1 VFPKLEAHGFH
12 RSNLQ
17 LAWWYKTV
25 SSESSL
31 GVAKHIRE
39 ESLASVPLHGQPL
52 SSGQSPIEPVVDKVT
67 DYTCGTAGDDGSWG
81 GKHGVHIGRTVWG
94 HFMAPTYLRR
104 AGPGYHTFYNFPSTQ
119 GGHRMDSRA
128 DPAGH
133 SVGGPWWSHEV
144 TDLGAGAGQ
153 RSSGD
158 GARAMPTR
166 LEGKERVGWVARI
179 PCSVLSRAGQSA
191 FVLQYGHGL
200 FGSRD
205 EINAGY
211 LSNLANQNGWIL
223 VALDWAGMAQ
233 FDVPQAIRIMTSRFD
248 EFASMPQRTVQ
259 GWAYDAM
266 FMRLL
271 GTEDMAKLPAFQS
284 PATKIS
290 LLSPRRYAEG
300 ARTAR
305 QALDAG
311 NIHLTEG
318 PLTAGYYGNSQGAVV
333 GCGYCAYQRDIR
345 RCTCG
350 VPGCPFALI
359 LSRSKDFAPYY
370 TALKLQF
377 THAQDIRLAITL
389 MQVLWDQGES
399 GGWLGEM
406 APKQVL
412 LQAGI
417 GDAQVNNLGAE
428 LMARAYS
435 ASTVKPQTRPVYGV
449 PERDGSFDGSALVEW
464 LYDDVPDSPQGDVPR
479 SDEKDVHECP
489 RKEPSAQRQMKLF
502 LLGQNV
508 TQQCYDAHGA
518 QVKCESKT
526 CPSDFGP
533 WPDSPTPGDGVGAG

>member
-1 VFPKLEAHGFH
+1 MA
-12 RSNLQ
+12 Q
-17 LAWWYKTV
+17 AWWYKTV
-25 SSESSL
+25 SAESSL
-31 GVAKHIRE
+31 GVAKHIRDQ
-39 ESLASVPLHGQPL
+39 SLASVPLHGQPL
-52 SSGQSPIEPVVDKVT
+52 PSGQSQIEPVVDKVT
-67 DYTCGTAGDDGSWG
+67 DYTCRAGDVTGNDGSWG
-81 GKHGVHIGRTVWG
+81 GSHGVRIGRTVWG

-104 AGPGYHTFYNFPSTQ
+104 AGPGYHTFYNFPSTEKP
-119 GGHRMDSRA
+119 MDSRR

-133 SVGGPWWSHEV
+133 SVGGPWWARV
-144 TDLGAGAGQ
+144 ATDLGAGAGQ

-166 LEGKERVGWVARI
+166 LDGEGERVGWVARI
-179 PCSVLSRAGQSA
+179 PCSVLHQPSGAYP

-205 EINAGY
+205 EVNAGY
-211 LSNLANQNGWIL
+211 LSKIANENGWIL
-223 VALDWAGMAQ
+223 VALDWSGMAQ
-233 FDVPQAIRIMTSRFD
+233 YDVPQAIRIMTARFD

-266 FMRLL
+266 LMRLM
-271 GTEDMAKLPAFQS
+271 GTEAMSKLPAFQS
-284 PATKIS
+284 PTTKAS
-290 LLSPRRYAEG
+290 LLSPSRYAEG
-300 ARTAR
+300 ARTAQ
-305 QALDAG
+305 QALEAG
-311 NIHLTEG
+311 NIHLEG
-318 PLTAGYYGNSQGAVV
+318 PLTAGYYGNSQGSVV

-359 LSRSKDFAPYY
+359 LSRSADFAPYY

-389 MQVLWDQGES
+389 LQVLWDQGES
-399 GGWLGEM
+399 GGWLQEM

-435 ASTVKPQTRPVYGV
+435 ASTMKPQTRHVYGL
-449 PERDGSFDGSALVEW
+449 PEREDTFDGSALVEW
-464 LYDDVPDSPQGDVPR
+464 LYDDVPDSPAGDVGR
-479 SDEKDVHECP
+479 TDGKDVHECP
-489 RKEPSAQRQMKLF
+489 RREPAAQRQMTLF
-502 LLGQNV
+502 LQGHNV
-508 TQQCYDAHGA
+508 TQQCHNRHGD

-526 CPSDFGP
+526 CPSNYGP
-533 WPDSPTPGDGVGAG
+533 WPDSPLPWSGGGVG